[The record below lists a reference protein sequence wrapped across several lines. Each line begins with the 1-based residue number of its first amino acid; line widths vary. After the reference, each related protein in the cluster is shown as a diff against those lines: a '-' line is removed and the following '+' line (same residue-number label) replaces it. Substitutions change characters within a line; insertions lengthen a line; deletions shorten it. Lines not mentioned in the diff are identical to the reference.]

1 MLRLPL
7 SHARLLHARGVKTW
21 HKDLEAPL
29 KRVGARIDAALQ
41 ELAALRPKSNEW
53 GVAFAAVRNIN
64 AAPSRHLIRP
74 QLVMLGHTEG
84 SGALDSPGLTRFTAG
99 VEMHHLFMLVHDD
112 IMDRGTMRRGFPT
125 LSVALARAKLQ
136 LPPAAIA
143 HLATVVG
150 DVLHARSVSLMME
163 GAAQKGIALRDAA
176 KQQQLAASVNAV
188 LESSYRTAAAQF
200 EDIVGWRTQHNT
212 LSPGDLTSFAREV
225 LLDKGAQHGVIAP
238 LVAGLR

>member
-1 MLRLPL
+1 MH
-7 SHARLLHARGVKTW
+7 SH
-21 HKDLEAPL
+21 P
-29 KRVGARIDAALQ
+29 
-41 ELAALRPKSNEW
+41 P
-53 GVAFAAVRNIN
+53 
-64 AAPSRHLIRP
+64 
-74 QLVMLGHTEG
+74 
-84 SGALDSPGLTRFTAG
+84 AG
-99 VEMHHLFMLVHDD
+99 VLTKLD

-212 LSPGDLTSFAREV
+212 RSPGDLTSFAREV

-238 LVAGLR
+238 LVAGLRFGPPPP